1 MNADKQ
7 TIPSSENTPST
18 SGTTSQTS
26 RRKWLWLGGLGA
38 VLLVG
43 LLVAATVYL
52 LSPSAPTAR
61 VRDVFIILLALE
73 GMVIG
78 VALLVLVLQLAVL
91 INLLQQE
98 VKPILDSTTKTVRV
112 LEGTAAFISDHL
124 AEPIIK
130 LNETTAALST
140 VLGALSLVRGRK
152 KKPKRKGE

>member
-1 MNADKQ
+1 MNANKQ
-7 TIPSSENTPST
+7 TAPFSEKPPAT
-18 SGTTSQTS
+18 SVATNQPG
-26 RRKWLWLGGLGA
+26 RRKWLWLGGLA
-38 VLLVG
+38 VVLLVG

-91 INLLQQE
+91 INLLQHE
-98 VKPILDSTTKTVRV
+98 VKPILNSTTNTVRV
-112 LEGTAAFISDHL
+112 LEGTASFVSEHL
-124 AEPIIK
+124 TEPIIK
-130 LNETTAALST
+130 LNETAAALSA
-140 VLGALSLVRGRK
+140 VLGALSLVRGRP